1 MTTTNAMHL
10 LQEKQS
16 WKQNDFQIIYFT
28 EVGNLLCNMLK
39 SEEEILEIFDS
50 QSYIFALPLVGIVLT
65 TIGHLDKYFID

>member
-1 MTTTNAMHL
+1 MHL

-39 SEEEILEIFDS
+39 SEEEILEIYICIY
-50 QSYIFALPLVGIVLT
+50 SYIFALPLVGIVLT